1 MAATSADR
9 RPGRTRQALLGAFAD
24 LMLKHGY
31 TGLTAEQVAERA
43 NVGRST
49 LYAHFGGLDG
59 ILKVSLAR
67 PSAPLAAL
75 VDPTPPMDE
84 LLWLL
89 DHLKDQRRRNKPF
102 MHGALRAIWTRRLTE
117 LTEARLAEQAAS
129 RSPTLPWSF
138 IAAQL
143 AEAEIA
149 LVIHWLT
156 VSPTTPIETIATA
169 LISTVQAML
178 EALAPSI
185 NRLPPS

>member
-1 MAATSADR
+1 MASTSADR

-31 TGLTAEQVAERA
+31 TGLTAERVAERA

-59 ILKVSLAR
+59 ILKVSLER

-75 VDPTPPMDE
+75 VDPEPPMED
-84 LLWLL
+84 LVWLL
-89 DHLKDQRRRNKPF
+89 DHLKDQRRRNRPF
-102 MHGALRAIWTRRLTE
+102 LHAPLRGIWTRRLAE
-117 LTEARLAEQAAS
+117 MIEARLAEQAAG
-129 RSPTLPWSF
+129 RSPTLPWRF
-138 IAAQL
+138 IATQL
-143 AEAEIA
+143 AEAEVA
-149 LVIHWLT
+149 LVTHWLT

-178 EALAPSI
+178 EALAP
-185 NRLPPS
+185 RADGRP